1 MWLALVAK
9 QAGRN
14 PLNRANGFVEGLLSS
29 WLEAMVEA
37 LCAEVDGAFAHEA
50 GSLKASEL
58 EERVLVTNAL
68 LRTGWSVLC
77 ARIRELEA
85 LGER

>member
-1 MWLALVAK
+1 M
-9 QAGRN
+9 
-14 PLNRANGFVEGLLSS
+14 SS

-50 GSLKASEL
+50 GSLKVSEL
-58 EERVLVTNAL
+58 EERALVTNAL

-85 LGER
+85 RGER

>member
-1 MWLALVAK
+1 MAS
-9 QAGRN
+9 
-14 PLNRANGFVEGLLSS
+14 GLES
-29 WLEAMVEA
+29 MVEA

-50 GSLKASEL
+50 SSLTSKAL
-58 EERVLVTNAL
+58 EERVLVTDAL

-85 LGER
+85 VCDASAH